1 MSMPK
6 NFKRIYSSGVNK
18 KMFGQSLPV
27 IDLETR
33 VRITVQIDKNNQI
46 CEIFPRTF
54 GSKNLFDKYK
64 GRTASWVNELVAEA
78 EALEPEVT
86 VVKFK

>member
-1 MSMPK
+1 MPK
-6 NFKRIYSSGVNK
+6 NFKRIYSSTGVNK

-78 EALEPEVT
+78 ETLEPEVT

>member
-1 MSMPK
+1 MPK
-6 NFKRIYSSGVNK
+6 NFKRIYSSTGVNK